1 MNIHYRALGAMEYS
15 EWSKGTGE
23 RKFSVLWLV
32 DV

>member
-23 RKFSVLWLV
+23 RKILCVVAS
-32 DV
+32 